1 MCSKAFKYT
10 IKTLCLHMFCYGRIM
25 VFLCIL
31 CNKLCKPIIQSSL
44 LHQYLIVGVKDLSI
58 SIPPITCCSSY
69 FCVSV
74 RLIDSGNSRFI
85 SIHCLTMSVSHL
97 LLNAQHHKA
106 TNIVESYDS
115 LPHCGQKTEERKDP
129 QSMSGF
135 QWSIFT
141 G

>member
-10 IKTLCLHMFCYGRIM
+10 IKTPCLHLFCYGNIM

-31 CNKLCKPIIQSSL
+31 CNKLCKRIIQSSL
-44 LHQYLIVGVKDLSI
+44 LHQYPIVRAKDQSI
-58 SIPPITCCSSY
+58 SNPPITRYSSY

-74 RLIDSGNSRFI
+74 RLTDPGNRRFI
-85 SIHCLTMSVSHL
+85 SIHCPTMSVSHL
-97 LLNAQHHKA
+97 LLNAQHHK
-106 TNIVESYDS
+106 TTDIVESYDS

-129 QSMSGF
+129 KSMSGF